1 MNELDSRPRVRD
13 DNPRSQ
19 LSDPTV
25 EVELTVMQLLQKEPT
40 LSQRELAQ
48 RLGVSLGKAH
58 YLLRALLDKGWVKA
72 RNFRRNDNKLGY
84 AYLLTAAGLR
94 EKAALTRQFLQM
106 KEAEYELLSTVIA
119 RLRREI
125 QLENEA

>member
-1 MNELDSRPRVRD
+1 MNRLDSPLRVRD

-19 LSDPTV
+19 VSDPTV
-25 EVELTVMQLLQKEPT
+25 EVELTVMQLLQKEPAI
-40 LSQRELAQ
+40 SQRELAQ

-94 EKAALTRQFLQM
+94 EKAALTRHFLQM
-106 KEAEYELLSTVIA
+106 KEAEYELLSNVIA

-125 QLENEA
+125 QLENES